1 MSLATP
7 QTITIN
13 GVANTLNRIEDSKSA
28 STYASDD
35 GNVKLIV
42 SHQESKS
49 RIRRMARVDKRVIAA
64 DPLTAINAYQ
74 KLGIYVVIDEPING
88 FTDADIAFVVEGLK
102 TWLTNANQLAML
114 AGRH

>member
-1 MSLATP
+1 MLATP

-13 GVANTLNRIEDSKSA
+13 AIANTCNKIEDSKSSSVY
-28 STYASDD
+28 STDD
-35 GNVKLIV
+35 GNVKLTV

-49 RIRRMARVDKRVIAA
+49 RFRRMARIDKRVIAA
-64 DPLTAINAYQ
+64 DPLTAVNAYQ
-74 KLGIYVVIDEPING
+74 KLGVYVVIDEPLNG
-88 FTDADIAFVVEGLK
+88 FADADIAYVVEALK

>member
-1 MSLATP
+1 MLATP

-13 GVANTLNRIEDSKSA
+13 GVANTCNKIEENKS
-28 STYASDD
+28 SSIYATDD
-35 GNVKLIV
+35 GNVKLTV

-64 DPLTAINAYQ
+64 DPLTATNSYQ
-74 KLGIYVVIDEPING
+74 KLGIYLVIDEPTFG
-88 FTDADIAFVVEGLK
+88 FADADIAFVVEALK
-102 TWLTNANQLAML
+102 TWASNANQLAML